1 MKLGL
6 QVKYISINSKKDVE
20 ELLNLIQLL
29 FKQNTNKE
37 ILLIDQL
44 QPIIT
49 RGLNKTIR
57 LLKTKKIL
65 QYVLIAKRNI
75 SKDLMHSLSILC
87 QGKKCKLI
95 TRLKSRF
102 INTLL
107 SM

>member
-57 LLKTKKIL
+57 LLKTKKRADSTEAIM
-65 QYVLIAKRNI
+65 VVT
-75 SKDLMHSLSILC
+75 H
-87 QGKKCKLI
+87 G
-95 TRLKSRF
+95 
-102 INTLL
+102 